1 MSVITLDEYK
11 TYAGIANPKE
21 DDKFQVLVDYANSFV
36 ESYCNTRFELT
47 TVTEERNTCFNNE
60 IYLQEIPVT
69 SVDEVRVLNKKELV
83 GVLNPE
89 DYHLE
94 TTQGIL
100 TVLDSTFQ
108 IPDSNFNV
116 SVDYTYGY
124 PEAPKTVV
132 LAALELVTYF
142 SKREFNKSRNS
153 GNGETAQFADPNVI
167 PTHIRAALDL
177 YRRL

>member
-1 MSVITLDEYK
+1 MSVITLDDYK
-11 TYAGIANPKE
+11 TYAGITNPKE
-21 DDKFQVLVDYANSFV
+21 DDKLQVLVDYANSFV

-47 TVTEERNTCFNNE
+47 TVTEERNTCFNGE
-60 IYLQEIPVT
+60 IYLEELPVY
-69 SVDEVRVLNKKELV
+69 SVDEIRIMNKKFLV
-83 GVLNPE
+83 GVISPD

-94 TTQGIL
+94 STQGIVTIL
-100 TVLDSTFQ
+100 ETSLQ
-108 IPDSNFNV
+108 IPGGNFNT

-124 PEAPKTVV
+124 PEVPKPVS

-142 SKREFNKSRNS
+142 SKREFNKSRNT

>member
-1 MSVITLDEYK
+1 MSVITLDDYK
-11 TYAGIANPKE
+11 TYAGITNPKE
-21 DDKFQVLVDYANSFV
+21 DDKLQVLVDYANSFV
-36 ESYCNTRFELT
+36 ESYCNTKFELT

-60 IYLQEIPVT
+60 IYLEEIPVL
-69 SVDEVRVLNKKELV
+69 SVDEIRVMNKKTLV
-83 GVLNPE
+83 GVLDGE

-94 TTQGIL
+94 NNQGIVTIL
-100 TVLDSTFQ
+100 ETSLQ
-108 IPDSNFNV
+108 IPDGNFNV

-124 PEAPKTVV
+124 PDVPKPVA

-142 SKREFNKSRNS
+142 SKREFNKSRNT

>member
-1 MSVITLDEYK
+1 MSVITLDDYK

-21 DDKFQVLVDYANSFV
+21 DDKLQVLVDYSNSFV
-36 ESYCNTRFELT
+36 ESYCNTKFELT
-47 TVTEERNTCFNNE
+47 SVTEERNTCFNNE
-60 IYLQEIPVT
+60 IYLQEIPVS
-69 SVDEVRVLNKKELV
+69 SVDEVRVMNKKSLV
-83 GVLNPE
+83 GTLASE
-89 DYHLE
+89 DYHVELNQGIITVLE
-94 TTQGIL
+94 TS
-100 TVLDSTFQ
+100 VQ
-108 IPDSNFNV
+108 IPESGFNV

-124 PEAPKTVV
+124 SDAPKPVI

-142 SKREFNKSRNS
+142 SKREFNKSRNT